1 MVCCKERA
9 LLHEAN
15 ERSALQQSS
24 HASVTRECHKHCQV
38 PNVTKIF
45 KMTIEMKRCINPC
58 SKRCKQHYL
67 QQKRLDNIARPKL
80 VRVPCWRRFFSRQ
93 LSIFTGSCFACG
105 ISLPLCFII
114 AQVPKQKKHMEPSSS
129 KLMLL
134 VFFPTVRRALFL
146 VHACPVLTSW
156 LGKDRM
162 MDSLKRFFFNKKIL
176 KFKKGW
182 EKIGF
187 GIPLFGFFQIKNLDL
202 FFFKGYGFI

>member
-114 AQVPKQKKHMEPSSS
+114 AQVPKQKKTHG
-129 KLMLL
+129 
-134 VFFPTVRRALFL
+134 TQ
-146 VHACPVLTSW
+146 
-156 LGKDRM
+156 
-162 MDSLKRFFFNKKIL
+162 
-176 KFKKGW
+176 
-182 EKIGF
+182 
-187 GIPLFGFFQIKNLDL
+187 FFQIDAAG
-202 FFFKGYGFI
+202 FFSHCAPCTVFGTRVSCANILAGKR